1 LAPAASYD
9 DITLTVNVSGGATSP
24 QVNSVTVSG
33 GGDGNALNNTDTDS
47 VPVDA
52 APTSDLSIAKVHG
65 GGNFI
70 QGETGRTFTITV
82 TNDGSASTTGTVTVV
97 DTLPTGLTATNL
109 AGTGWTCVLGTLTCT
124 RADALATAT
133 NYEDI
138 ILTVNVAADATSPQV
153 NSVTVSGGGDGNA
166 TPLNNTATDSVTVDG
181 TPTPDLTIVKAH
193 VGGNFIQGEVGRT
206 FTITV
211 TNSGSAPTSG
221 AVTVTDTLPGGLTAT
236 NIAGTGWNCTQPSG
250 PCNRADALAASLSYP
265 VLTLTVNV
273 GAAATSPQNN
283 VATVSGGGE
292 TNVANN
298 SDNDSVTV
306 DPIGDQPP
314 TVTFNPPPGGTVNFS
329 GGSGSILI
337 TPSGGAGVG
346 VNATTTA
353 GSCVLGGANP
363 GDFSITSNL
372 PLSFVG
378 STTTSLQLQLS
389 CLTAGAT
396 ASLTCQ
402 RTLGTAP
409 PVVVTWQLVCSVA
422 AAPLFPI
429 PALDLPTKV
438 ALMLLVLGLGLVA
451 TRTGQARPPRP

>member
-1 LAPAASYD
+1 MRSRRRGTFPAL
-9 DITLTVNVSGGATSP
+9 TLTVSVAADAPASVTN
-24 QVNSVTVSG
+24 NVTVSG
-33 GGDGNALNNTDTDS
+33 GGQTNTANDTDS
-47 VPVDA
+47 VVTTVDA
-52 APTSDLSIAKVHG
+52 A
-65 GGNFI
+65 
-70 QGETGRTFTITV
+70 
-82 TNDGSASTTGTVTVV
+82 
-97 DTLPTGLTATNL
+97 
-109 AGTGWTCVLGTLTCT
+109 
-124 RADALATAT
+124 
-133 NYEDI
+133 
-138 ILTVNVAADATSPQV
+138 AA
-153 NSVTVSGGGDGNA
+153 
-166 TPLNNTATDSVTVDG
+166 
-181 TPTPDLTIVKAH
+181 PDLTIVKAH
-193 VGGNFIQGEVGRT
+193 VGGNFIQGEVGRA

-221 AVTVTDTLPGGLTAT
+221 AVIVTDTLPGGLTAT
-236 NIAGTGWNCTQPSG
+236 GIAGTGWSCTQPSG
-250 PCNRADALAASLSYP
+250 PCNRADALGASLSYP

-292 TNVANN
+292 TNVAND
-298 SDNDSVTV
+298 SDNDSVVV
-306 DPIGDQPP
+306 DPAGDVPP
-314 TVTFNPPPGGTVNFS
+314 TVTFNPPPGGTVTFS
-329 GGSGSILI
+329 GGVGSILI

-363 GDFSITSNL
+363 GAFSITSNL

-402 RTLGTAP
+402 RTLGTSA
-409 PVVVTWQLVCSVA
+409 PVVVTWQLTCSLA
-422 AAPLFPI
+422 AAPILPI

-451 TRTGQARPPRP
+451 TRTGQARPPRR